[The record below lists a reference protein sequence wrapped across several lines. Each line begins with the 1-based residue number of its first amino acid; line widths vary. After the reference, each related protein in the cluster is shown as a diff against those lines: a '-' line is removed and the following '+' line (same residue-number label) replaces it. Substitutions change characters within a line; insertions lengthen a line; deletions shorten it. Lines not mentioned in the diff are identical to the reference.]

1 MVHEIIKTYNS
12 LLGYWLI
19 TCPEGC
25 KITSWNEGD
34 DILDYASFTTAYC
47 PSNADISIYHCISE
61 EDDSRLL
68 KEQEIEAEKL
78 RNN

>member
-25 KITSWNEGD
+25 KITSWKEGD
-34 DILDYASFTTAYC
+34 DIMDYSSFTIAYC
-47 PSNADISIYHCISE
+47 PANADLDTYHCISS
-61 EDDSRLL
+61 EDDERIME
-68 KEQEIEAEKL
+68 EQLRIIEATK
-78 RNN
+78 

>member
-1 MVHEIIKTYNS
+1 MTHEIIKVHNP

-34 DILDYASFTTAYC
+34 DILDYSSFTTAYC
-47 PSNADISIYHCISE
+47 PSDSDLDKYHCISD

-68 KEQEIEAEKL
+68 KEQEIETLKL
-78 RNN
+78 KNS